1 MAFAFQVYSSM
12 FATSALLDSLAV
24 LLLIYVVRVLVF
36 GGRPSRSPPGPPG
49 WPFIGNVFD
58 IPTTYQWE
66 TFTAWG
72 DKWGTFVPY
81 GPEDHYTHT
90 TLSHR

>member
-1 MAFAFQVYSSM
+1 M